1 MGRLTEQ
8 VRRAIRDSGL
18 SLYALQR
25 LTGVQPSATS
35 RFLRGQ
41 RTITLETLDALADV
55 LGLSLV
61 QTVCNGDKKPG
72 QTHRRQRRAKAKG

>member
-1 MGRLTEQ
+1 
-8 VRRAIRDSGL
+8 
-18 SLYALQR
+18 LYALQR

-55 LGLSLV
+55 LGLNLV
-61 QTVCNGDKKPG
+61 QSLCSDTKKRGKTPC
-72 QTHRRQRRAKAKG
+72 RRRPAKPKE